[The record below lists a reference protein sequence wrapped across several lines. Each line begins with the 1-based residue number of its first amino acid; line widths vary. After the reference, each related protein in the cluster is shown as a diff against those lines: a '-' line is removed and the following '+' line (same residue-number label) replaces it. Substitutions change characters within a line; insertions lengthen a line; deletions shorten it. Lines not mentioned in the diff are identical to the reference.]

1 MPDVDVAILG
11 GGCAGLSLA
20 ARLAPTR
27 LSFRVVEP
35 RRRYDD
41 DRTWSFWRTGPDP
54 FEDCVRASWTRW
66 TVSGPG
72 GAVLRGSRRF
82 PYQSVASGAFYDRA
96 LDLIDDARG
105 GSIALGST
113 AGSVRPKD
121 DGMWIE
127 TSDGGFSARHVCDAR
142 PPARRPA
149 YSQFFVG
156 REIVTAQATFDPDTV
171 PLMHFRRGYSTGIDF
186 LYILPF
192 ARDRALV
199 EVTSFTPEPPERAD
213 MRAWLDA
220 EIVAL
225 GACNHDVVR
234 EEAGALPME
243 VGYRAPEVPGICH
256 IGLAGG
262 AARPSTG
269 YAFQRIQMHADHVAG
284 QLLRGENPRIPQDS
298 AVSRFM
304 DRVFLRVLAAA
315 PERGPALFEA
325 LFRNT
330 PADRL
335 ERFLSGSTRSDD
347 RLSVMWALPSMPFLR
362 AASGLT

>member
-1 MPDVDVAILG
+1 MQLTNICRDVAEDARAGRRYLPAALCRWQPEDIAVPTPRIRADIRAAVATLLHRAEYLYASGRAGLGALPPAPPACRCGIFRQSIVASVRSSVKRDHDPLTGRVYVNGPRKLRLACGAVLGACLAGRGREPDPCARETCMPDVDVAILG

-41 DRTWSFWRTGPDP
+41 DRTWSFLAHGPRS
-54 FEDCVRASWTRW
+54 VR
-66 TVSGPG
+66 G
-72 GAVLRGSRRF
+72 LRSRQLDALDGIRAGRGRAAGLA
-82 PYQSVASGAFYDRA
+82 PVPLPIRRLRAFYDRA

-171 PLMHFRRGYSTGIDF
+171 PFDAFQARLQHGYRFPLHSGP
-186 LYILPF
+186 LP
-192 ARDRALV
+192 
-199 EVTSFTPEPPERAD
+199 
-213 MRAWLDA
+213 
-220 EIVAL
+220 EIV
-225 GACNHDVVR
+225 
-234 EEAGALPME
+234 P
-243 VGYRAPEVPGICH
+243 
-256 IGLAGG
+256 
-262 AARPSTG
+262 
-269 YAFQRIQMHADHVAG
+269 
-284 QLLRGENPRIPQDS
+284 
-298 AVSRFM
+298 
-304 DRVFLRVLAAA
+304 
-315 PERGPALFEA
+315 
-325 LFRNT
+325 
-330 PADRL
+330 
-335 ERFLSGSTRSDD
+335 
-347 RLSVMWALPSMPFLR
+347 W
-362 AASGLT
+362 